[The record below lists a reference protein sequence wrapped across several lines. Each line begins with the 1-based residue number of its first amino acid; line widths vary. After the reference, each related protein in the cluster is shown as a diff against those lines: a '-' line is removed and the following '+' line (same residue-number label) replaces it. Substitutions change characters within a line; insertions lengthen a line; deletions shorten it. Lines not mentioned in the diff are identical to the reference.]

1 MKWRNAAPIITPNI
15 RASAITTT
23 HDGDSMETL
32 PVQPAATPAVMPAA
46 TSAASADDSNAPAA
60 AKPPHPF
67 HTLLALQ
74 LGGGTAVAVKAA
86 PLTDADAAGDD
97 KTKPD
102 AAATNA
108 ADALAGLNLP
118 GWLPPTVPGVNTA
131 SASTAPAAGGATGTL
146 PKTGVLDPH
155 TAAGDA
161 GARGLAAAA
170 DQRGA
175 SAVGK
180 DALIAGSHGSEAPPA
195 VHAGATPQTAETFTL
210 PAVPHAAETARAVDA
225 NAAAMAAAPA
235 AAPAPAAPV
244 VAALAAP
251 VGTPDWNTELGQKI
265 VWMIGDKQ
273 QVAELHVNPPD
284 LGPLDIKLTIDGGQ
298 TTAVFTSPHSAVRE
312 AVETA
317 LPRLREVL
325 ADSGLTLGNTSVTA
339 DTPRDGQAYAGQ
351 RQTTRLPDTPAA
363 DAAPLPAAPRPL
375 RSARGMVDL
384 FA

>member
-1 MKWRNAAPIITPNI
+1 
-15 RASAITTT
+15 
-23 HDGDSMETL
+23 METL
-32 PVQPAATPAVMPAA
+32 PVQPAIAPAITPAVAPAA
-46 TSAASADDSNAPAA
+46 TSAATADDNNAAGAA
-60 AKPPHPF
+60 ARPPHPF

-74 LGGGTAVAVKAA
+74 LGGGAAIAAKAA
-86 PLTDADAAGDD
+86 PLIDGDTAGDD
-97 KTKPD
+97 KTKSEAP
-102 AAATNA
+102 ATTA

-118 GWLPPTVPGVNTA
+118 GWLPATVSPANAAAAA
-131 SASTAPAAGGATGTL
+131 SGSGLVAGDGSTAATPA
-146 PKTGVLDPH
+146 KTGVLDPR
-155 TAAGDA
+155 AATGDA
-161 GARGLAAAA
+161 SARNAITAAAA

-180 DALIAGSHGSEAPPA
+180 DTLTTNPRGSEAPPA
-195 VHAGATPQTAETFTL
+195 LHAGATPPAAETFTL
-210 PAVPHAAETARAVDA
+210 PVVPHATETARAVDA

-235 AAPAPAAPV
+235 PAPAPAAPV

-363 DAAPLPAAPRPL
+363 DAAPLPVTPRPL
-375 RSARGMVDL
+375 RRARGMVDL